1 MRRSKR
7 RRKPLGEDDVL
18 RAVVC
23 DYVGPAECAINA
35 EAGYTTAVAS
45 KAGLVA
51 RHTGPQRRMFRAAT
65 PRRRPRRTHQRMRA
79 ACPMERRGRLAQPR
93 EPEQSGRARSG
104 DATRAHGG
112 RGSRRPSQGK
122 PAALALETS

>member
-35 EAGYTTAVAS
+35 EAGDTTAVAS
-45 KAGLVA
+45 GAGLVA
-51 RHTGPQRRMFRAAT
+51 RHTRPPRRMFRAAT
-65 PRRRPRRTHQRMRA
+65 PA
-79 ACPMERRGRLAQPR
+79 GGFAERWK
-93 EPEQSGRARSG
+93 S
-104 DATRAHGG
+104 
-112 RGSRRPSQGK
+112 
-122 PAALALETS
+122 

>member
-45 KAGLVA
+45 RAGLVA
-51 RHTGPQRRMFRAAT
+51 RHTGPQR
-65 PRRRPRRTHQRMRA
+65 
-79 ACPMERRGRLAQPR
+79 EG
-93 EPEQSGRARSG
+93 
-104 DATRAHGG
+104 
-112 RGSRRPSQGK
+112 
-122 PAALALETS
+122 AALPLPAESPAERPEGCVT